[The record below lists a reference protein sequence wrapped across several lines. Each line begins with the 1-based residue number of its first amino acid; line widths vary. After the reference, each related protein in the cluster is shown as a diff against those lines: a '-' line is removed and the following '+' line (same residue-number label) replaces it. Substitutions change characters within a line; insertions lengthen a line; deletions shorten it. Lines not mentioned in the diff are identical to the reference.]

1 MILKKEFKE
10 FRNWVLRRHGRRMLN
25 ALVDEQIMQLRIR
38 EWMQEAKGVTLPP
51 DAFTKNLEVQNGF
64 SDDNAGGESSGE
76 AGGTGN
82 SN

>member
-38 EWMQEAKGVTLPP
+38 EWMQEVKGVTLPP
-51 DAFTKNLEVQNGF
+51 DAFTKNLEAQNGF
-64 SDDNAGGESSGE
+64 SDDNAGGESRGE
-76 AGGTGN
+76 AGGTGD
-82 SN
+82 